1 MSILENVSQEDIRY
15 KLAPHI
21 TLGDL
26 KGSLV
31 AFKGQYITK
40 IDGEGIVDFIE
51 EIFEYIVRKNGTS
64 IRELD
69 KKFVIKKDRIKEVFQ
84 FVLENNLCINTA
96 TDFNFPSFIIYDRT
110 GRQAKMK
117 DI

>member
-15 KLAPHI
+15 KLAQHI

-31 AFKGQYITK
+31 AFKGQYITI

-51 EIFEYIVRKNGTS
+51 EIFEYLVRKNGTS

-69 KKFVIKKDRIKEVFQ
+69 KKFVIKKDELKEVFE
-84 FVLENNLCINTA
+84 FLVENKLCIKR
-96 TDFNFPSFIIYDRT
+96 SEERRVGQG
-110 GRQAKMK
+110 GREEC
-117 DI
+117 